1 MKLTKIDEE
10 ITSARIEKEIT
21 LELNGKEIIVNY
33 YSYSS
38 RNDIDDSNW
47 EILND
52 EGEFDELTDEE
63 KDFLDDYILEMIRN
77 DVGHLVETK

>member
-1 MKLTKIDEE
+1 MKLTKIEEE

-21 LELNGKEIIVNY
+21 LELNDKEVIVRY

-38 RNDIDDSNW
+38 RDDIDDSNW
-47 EILND
+47 EIIED
-52 EGEFDELTDEE
+52 EGQYDELTDEE

-77 DVGHLVETK
+77 DVGHLVETN